1 MKDSGIKW
9 IGKIPDGWST
19 IRIKFTSW
27 LKGRIGWD
35 GLKSSEFVEKGPY
48 LITGTDFENGGI
60 NWNTCVH
67 ISEARYQEDELLHIK
82 ENDLLITKDGTIGKL
97 AIVKNCPEKVS
108 LNSGVMIIRGNSQYK
123 YSDKYL
129 YYVLQSDEFFIWF
142 ELSQNGN
149 STIRHLYQGQFYNFE
164 FSYPTIDEQQ
174 AIAAFLDKKCFV
186 IDNLISN
193 ETKQIEKLKEYRQ
206 AIITKAVTK
215 GLDPNAP
222 MKDSGVEWIGKIKQ
236 DYRCEKLKFLLS
248 SPMLYGANESG
259 GKQEKGCTRFIRITD
274 IDSNGN
280 LKDTNDNQ
288 YLSASKSTGYI
299 LKNKD
304 ILFARSGGTVG
315 KSFLYKDQGFP
326 CSFAGYLIKAECNE
340 TLLLPEFLYYYT
352 KSSLYE
358 IWKNMIFVQST
369 IQNIGAQR
377 YGNLD
382 IVIPSIAEQK
392 QIVQYI
398 DKKCMLINKLID
410 IKDRTRKQLL
420 DFKQSLIYEYVTGKK
435 RVSL

>member
-1 MKDSGIKW
+1 MTIDSEKW
-9 IGKIPDGWST
+9 IESLPKEWS
-19 IRIKFTSW
+19 
-27 LKGRIGWD
+27 
-35 GLKSSEFVEKGPY
+35 
-48 LITGTDFENGGI
+48 
-60 NWNTCVH
+60 
-67 ISEARYQEDELLHIK
+67 
-82 ENDLLITKDGTIGKL
+82 ITKIGNHFKCR
-97 AIVKNCPEKVS
+97 NEKVNDTDYPPLSVAKQGVVPQIETVAKTDANDNRKLVLMNDFVINSRSDRKESCGLSKLNGSVS
-108 LNSGVMIIRGNSQYK
+108 LINHV
-123 YSDKYL
+123 L
-129 YYVLQSDEFFIWF
+129 Y
-142 ELSQNGN
+142 QNGQDYYMPFVGILFKN
-149 STIRHLYQGQFYNFE
+149 YGFAEEFYRWGHGIVADLWTTRWQEMKNIEIPLPPLKEQKLIFD
-164 FSYPTIDEQQ
+164 FLTNRTSKIDQ
-174 AIAAFLDKKCFV
+174 
-186 IDNLISN
+186 LISN
-193 ETKQIEKLKEYRQ
+193 QERQIEKLKEYRQ
-206 AIITKAVTK
+206 AIITKSVTK

-248 SPMLYGANESG
+248 SPLLYGANESG

-288 YLSASKSTGYI
+288 FLSASKSTGYI

>member
-1 MKDSGIKW
+1 MSENKIKLKYLCESFNSAIIASALKAQGKTAVYGASGLSGYSDNDGISKEYLGIVKDGA
-9 IGKIPDGWST
+9 GVG
-19 IRIKFTSW
+19 RIAQYKAGTLLVGTMSYIFPKNDCDINW
-27 LKGRIGWD
+27 LKYCI
-35 GLKSSEFVEKGPY
+35 
-48 LITGTDFENGGI
+48 
-60 NWNTCVH
+60 
-67 ISEARYQEDELLHIK
+67 A
-82 ENDLLITKDGTIGKL
+82 
-97 AIVKNCPEKVS
+97 S
-108 LNSGVMIIRGNSQYK
+108 LNLGDSIDKATIPHIYFSDYGNRS
-123 YSDKYL
+123 
-129 YYVLQSDEFFIWF
+129 VLN
-142 ELSQNGN
+142 LSREEQKK
-149 STIRHLYQGQFYNFE
+149 TANFLE
-164 FSYPTIDEQQ
+164 GKASLVDQ
-174 AIAAFLDKKCFV
+174 
-186 IDNLISN
+186 LISN
-193 ETKQIEKLKEYRQ
+193 QEKQIEKLKEYRQ
-206 AIITKAVTK
+206 AIITKSVTK

-248 SPMLYGANESG
+248 SPLLYGANESG
-259 GKQEKGCTRFIRITD
+259 GKQEKGCSRFIRITD

-288 YLSASKSTGYI
+288 FLSASKSTGYI